1 MNNIEFMLMRESLHL
16 SRHDLAE
23 IWGVNPRS
31 VQRWDRGELDIPQN
45 RKTQLYNYWVQI
57 NNAVLRFKSLL
68 EDLEGKHNPAD
79 EIVLLAY
86 DAWSYDGDFEHYK
99 MHNAL
104 LTRCRE
110 LADNMGYTVRI
121 VPFLPKEYDN
131 WLGNREDSQ
140 NMRSLWATEYLER
153 GD

>member
-1 MNNIEFMLMRESLHL
+1 MNYTEFKLLRESLHL

-23 IWGVNPRS
+23 LWEINPRS
-31 VQRWDRGELDIPQN
+31 VQRWDKGELDIPQN
-45 RKTQLYNYWVQI
+45 RQTQLYNYWVQV

-104 LTRCRE
+104 LCRCRE
-110 LADNMGYTVRI
+110 LADNIGYTVRI
-121 VPFLPKEYDN
+121 VEFKPKDYEC
-131 WLGNREDSQ
+131 WLNGREDTQALRSQ
-140 NMRSLWATEYLER
+140 WASEQYE
-153 GD
+153 

>member
-1 MNNIEFMLMRESLHL
+1 MNNTEFMLMRESLHL

-23 IWGVNPRS
+23 TWEVNPRS

-45 RKTQLYNYWVQI
+45 RKTQLYNYWVQV

-79 EIVLLAY
+79 EIVLVAY
-86 DAWSYDGDFEHYK
+86 DSWSYDGDFEHYK
-99 MHNAL
+99 IHNAL
-104 LTRCRE
+104 LCRCRE

-121 VPFLPKEYDN
+121 VSFKPKDYEF
-131 WLGNREDSQ
+131 WLNGREDNQAFRSQ
-140 NMRSLWATEYLER
+140 WASEQI
-153 GD
+153 

>member
-1 MNNIEFMLMRESLHL
+1 MNNNNIEFKLLRESLHL

-23 IWGVNPRS
+23 LWEINPRS
-31 VQRWDRGELDIPQN
+31 VQRWDKGELDIPQN
-45 RKTQLYNYWVQI
+45 RQTQLYNYWVQI

-68 EDLEGKHNPAD
+68 EDLEEKHNPAD

-86 DAWSYDGDFEHYK
+86 DSWSYDGDFEHYK

-110 LADNMGYTVRI
+110 LADNIGYTVRI
-121 VPFLPKEYDN
+121 IEFKPKEYEY
-131 WLGNREDSQ
+131 WLNGREDTQALRSQ
-140 NMRSLWATEYLER
+140 WASEQI
-153 GD
+153 

>member
-1 MNNIEFMLMRESLHL
+1 MNYTEFKLLRESLHL

-23 IWGVNPRS
+23 LWEINPRS
-31 VQRWDRGELDIPQN
+31 VQRWDKGELAIPQN
-45 RKTQLYNYWVQI
+45 RQTQLYSYWVQV

-86 DAWSYDGDFEHYK
+86 DSWSYDGDFEHYK

-110 LADNMGYTVRI
+110 LADNIGYTVRI
-121 VPFLPKEYDN
+121 VEFKPKEYEY
-131 WLGNREDSQ
+131 WLNEREDTQSLRSQ
-140 NMRSLWATEYLER
+140 WASEQI
-153 GD
+153 